1 MPRDASSKIEKCPHH
16 LSVNVEDKVVSL
28 IVKIFIEYRTLLE
41 RSDNM
46 AKLYEFELGKAAD
59 ILTRELFKLKE
70 GETFVITADTESD
83 ERVVEATARAAFV
96 CGAKPMVI
104 WLASP
109 LGVGKAADPMLPQEA
124 LVGALKGADAWVE
137 FNNEWLLYSTTYDI
151 AMKENSKLRYLCLV
165 GMNADMMVRCIG
177 RIDYPSLG
185 KFLEKLSSL
194 TSAAKEVR
202 ITTPAGMDVAFKNT
216 PRGRAG
222 YALGYADTPGAHMMA
237 GQIGWGIQNETIEG
251 KIVFDGSLVPPIGLL
266 KEPIELTIEK
276 GAIMKIEGG
285 KDAVEYEAWLR
296 HFNDPNMLK
305 IAHVCYGFNPGAK
318 LTGDIVEDERVWG
331 CVEWGI
337 GNMVWRPAASHSDGI
352 CLNAS
357 VWLDGEQILD
367 KGKSVHPELGELAK
381 KLGRQ

>member
-1 MPRDASSKIEKCPHH
+1 MQTDSTIE
-16 LSVNVEDKVVSL
+16 SV
-28 IVKIFIEYRTLLE
+28 IEIP
-41 RSDNM
+41 
-46 AKLYEFELGKAAD
+46 KWYEFELGRAAD
-59 ILTRELFKLKE
+59 LLARELFKLKT
-70 GETFVITADTESD
+70 GETFIITADTESD
-83 ERVVEATARAAFV
+83 ERVVEATARAAFSA
-96 CGAKPMVI
+96 GAKPMVI

-137 FNNEWLLYSTTYDI
+137 FNNQWLLYSTAYDI

-185 KFLEKLSSL
+185 KFLEKVTNL
-194 TSAAKEVR
+194 TKAAKEVR
-202 ITTPAGMDVAFKNT
+202 ITTPAGMDVKFKNA
-216 PRGRAG
+216 PEGRTG
-222 YALGYADTPGAHMMA
+222 YSLGYADTPGPHMMA
-237 GQIGWGIQNETIEG
+237 GQIGWAIQHETING
-251 KIVFDGSLVPPIGLL
+251 KIVFDGSVVPPIGLL
-266 KEPIELTIEK
+266 KEPIELTVEK
-276 GAIMKIEGG
+276 GDIVKFEGG
-285 KDAVEYEAWLR
+285 KEAVEYEAWLR
-296 HFNDPNMLK
+296 GFNDPNMLK
-305 IAHVCYGFNPGAK
+305 MAHVCYGFNPGAK

-367 KGKSVHPELGELAK
+367 KGKSIHPELAELAK
-381 KLGRQ
+381 KLGKQ